1 MSGFFSVPFEYV
13 LKLCALLFFR
23 HRWMCLKNSHV
34 LEWFCL
40 HQPGRGLWLP
50 LPLWALLLWWL
61 SPWRRTEAQWA
72 GVDPERRQ
80 VFCLFLQG
88 EADVVNIISS
98 YSFSSTFISLP
109 LCTFPPPPRLLT
121 QESPVV
127 FAKAP
132 LLSILQLMVML
143 SGRQACFELI
153 VNSLKSEMLGWD
165 ETAGKE
171 KQDAEANVS
180 PPTESLRCC

>member
-109 LCTFPPPPRLLT
+109 LCTFPPPPPAVDSGVSCSFCKSPSFNSTANGDAEWQASLLW
-121 QESPVV
+121 
-127 FAKAP
+127 
-132 LLSILQLMVML
+132 ID
-143 SGRQACFELI
+143 CELTEKWD
-153 VNSLKSEMLGWD
+153 VGLGWD
-165 ETAGKE
+165 CRQGKAGRRS
-171 KQDAEANVS
+171 Q
-180 PPTESLRCC
+180 C